1 MEGDKIRRE
10 HRDVTI
16 KDVAKRAG
24 VAISTVSRVLNGL
37 DKVSAKTEKKVRAAV
52 EELGYVQ
59 NALAVSM
66 VTGQTKTILMVVP
79 DFTNDFNGSVI
90 QGAEEY
96 LKARGY
102 TMLIS
107 STKDYEE
114 ADFENLYRRFSK
126 LADGILVV
134 QGSPDRMDHGRWE
147 KPLVLVDAYRPQEDH
162 YTIEIDN
169 ERGMFLLT
177 EELIR
182 NGHRRIGLIGGISDG
197 SASGRRVA
205 GYLSAMERY
214 GIPVDGR
221 LMVPGSHFEETGSR
235 GMAAFLA
242 LPEYICP
249 TAVAAVNN
257 LTCIGCMKVLA
268 ERGMRAGREISL
280 AAFDDHLLARYSVP
294 GVTVLERPT
303 IEMGKEGA
311 RVLLLLLSGEKPEK
325 KRLIMESRL
334 VRRESVVRL
343 TGDKTDKM

>member
-1 MEGDKIRRE
+1 MEREKIRK
-10 HRDVTI
+10 DVTI
-16 KDVAKRAG
+16 KDVARRAG

-37 DKVSAKTEKKVRAAV
+37 DKVSEKTEKKVREAV
-52 EELGYVQ
+52 AELGYVQ

-107 STKDYEE
+107 STRDFGED
-114 ADFENLYRRFSK
+114 DFENLYRRFSG

-134 QGSPDRMDHGRWE
+134 QGSPDRMDYARWE
-147 KPLVLVDAYRPQEDH
+147 KPLVLVDAYRPQEDY
-162 YTIEIDN
+162 YTVEIDN
-169 ERGMFLLT
+169 ERGTFLLT

-182 NGHRRIGLIGGISDG
+182 NGHKRIGLIGGLSG
-197 SASGRRVA
+197 ASASGRRVA
-205 GYLSAMERY
+205 GYHLAMEQY
-214 GIPVDGR
+214 GIPVDRR
-221 LMVPGSHFEETGSR
+221 LMAPGSHFEETGSR
-235 GMAAFLA
+235 GMAAFLS
-242 LPEYICP
+242 LPEYIRP
-249 TAVAAVNN
+249 TAVVAVNN
-257 LTCIGCMKVLA
+257 LTCIGCMKVLS

-280 AAFDDHLLARYSVP
+280 TAFDDHLLARYSVP

-303 IEMGKEGA
+303 IEMGREGA
-311 RVLLLLLSGEKPEK
+311 RRLLALLSGERPEK

-334 VRRESVVRL
+334 IRRGSVANL
-343 TGDKTDKM
+343 L

>member
-1 MEGDKIRRE
+1 MERE
-10 HRDVTI
+10 KNRKDVTI

-37 DKVSAKTEKKVRAAV
+37 DKVSEKTKKRVQEAV
-52 EELGYVQ
+52 AELGYVQ

-107 STKDYEE
+107 STKDFKEE
-114 ADFENLYRRFSK
+114 DFENLYRRFSG

-134 QGSPDRMDHGRWE
+134 QGSPDPMDYARWE
-147 KPLVLVDAYRPQEDH
+147 KPLVLIDAYRPQEDY

-169 ERGMFLLT
+169 ERGTFLLT
-177 EELIR
+177 EELIK
-182 NGHRRIGLIGGISDG
+182 NGHKRIGLIGGIPG
-197 SASGRRVA
+197 ESASGKRVA
-205 GYLSAMERY
+205 GYLLAMKQY
-214 GIPVDGR
+214 GIPVAGH
-221 LMVPGSHFEETGSR
+221 LMAPGSHFEETGSR
-235 GMAAFLA
+235 GMEAFLS
-242 LPEYICP
+242 LPEYIRP
-249 TAVAAVNN
+249 TGVVAINN
-257 LTCIGCMKVLA
+257 LTCIGCMKVLS

-294 GVTVLERPT
+294 RVTVLERPT
-303 IEMGKEGA
+303 IEMGREGA
-311 RVLLLLLSGEKPEK
+311 RVLLALLSGEKPKEK
-325 KRLIMESRL
+325 RMIMESRL
-334 VRRESVVRL
+334 IRRESVVKR
-343 TGDKTDKM
+343 TERV